1 MYRLKAKDPS
11 LVICVNTC
19 RVLCTKNIA
28 KIRGGGRG
36 M

>member
-19 RVLCTKNIA
+19 RVFCTKHIG
-28 KIRGGGRG
+28 KIRGRG